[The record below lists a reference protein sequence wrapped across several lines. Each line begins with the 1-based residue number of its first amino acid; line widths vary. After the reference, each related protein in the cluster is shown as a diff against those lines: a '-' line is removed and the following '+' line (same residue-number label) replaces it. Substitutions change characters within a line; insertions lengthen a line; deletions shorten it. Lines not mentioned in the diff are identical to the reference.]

1 MNAVYFNR
9 YLAIRYW
16 MALYFFIDMYWLILL
31 CLEKSILSL
40 FLSMVFIYFGF
51 AIVEQVKKY
60 HTRNNN
66 LRFTKNYFNV
76 QIISN
81 FVKAVLLILS
91 FKFEV
96 FPYISLFGAQLLC
109 GVSLLEIIGCI
120 LLKKRIEKI
129 ENNQDKY
136 YIQIQEYLK
145 KRGENYGSTK

>member
-40 FLSMVFIYFGF
+40 FLSVVFIYFGF

-81 FVKAVLLILS
+81 FIKTVLLI
-91 FKFEV
+91 
-96 FPYISLFGAQLLC
+96 PYISLFGAQLLC

>member
-40 FLSMVFIYFGF
+40 FLSVVFIYFGF

-81 FVKAVLLILS
+81 I
-91 FKFEV
+91 
-96 FPYISLFGAQLLC
+96 
-109 GVSLLEIIGCI
+109 
-120 LLKKRIEKI
+120 
-129 ENNQDKY
+129 
-136 YIQIQEYLK
+136 
-145 KRGENYGSTK
+145 